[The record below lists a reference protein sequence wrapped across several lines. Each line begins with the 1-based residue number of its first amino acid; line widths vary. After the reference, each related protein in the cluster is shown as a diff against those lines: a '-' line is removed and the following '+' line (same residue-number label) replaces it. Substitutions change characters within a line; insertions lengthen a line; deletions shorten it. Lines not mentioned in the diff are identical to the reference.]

1 MKISVVI
8 PAYNAEKTIEATLA
22 SVVKQTYAPAE
33 IIVVD
38 DGSKDNTCEV
48 VSQKFPQVTLLR
60 RENGG
65 PAAARNQGIREATGT
80 WIALLDADDTW
91 LPNRLERQVPLTA
104 DPEVAIIHSYVKPD
118 SQAPEV
124 IDFATLW
131 KKNCIANSTVLIRR
145 EAFEQVGGLNE
156 ARELISVEDYNLWL
170 RLTHAG
176 WKVRTCRE
184 VLVNYTPTPGSLS
197 MQTERFARAE
207 FANIDAIQKAL
218 GLSED
223 LVAAKRAAIAEQ
235 YGRDLLYNRNTKV
248 AREMFGRALKTH
260 PTLSR
265 YIFWGATFLPVWLLN
280 LRSGRPSGA

>member
-8 PAYNAEKTIEATLA
+8 PAYNAEKTISATL
-22 SVVKQTYAPAE
+22 SSILGQTHAPDE

-38 DGSKDNTCEV
+38 DGSKDNTCAV
-48 VSQKFPQVTLLR
+48 VSQNFPQVKLLR

-65 PAAARNQGIREATGT
+65 PAAARNQGIRDATGD

-91 LPNRLERQVPLTA
+91 LPNRLEKQVPLTA
-104 DPEVAIIHSYVKPD
+104 DPEVAIVHCYVKPD

-124 IDFATLW
+124 IDFAALW

-145 EAFEQVGGLNE
+145 AALEQVGWLNE

-170 RLTHAG
+170 RITHAG
-176 WKVRTCRE
+176 WKVATCRE

-207 FANIDAIQKAL
+207 FANLDAIQKAL
-218 GLSED
+218 NLSD
-223 LVAAKRAAIAEQ
+223 DVVATKRAAIAEQ
-235 YGRDLLYNRNTKV
+235 YGRDLLYDRNIKA
-248 AREMFGRALKTH
+248 AREMLGRALKTH
-260 PTLSR
+260 PTPKR
-265 YIFWGATFLPVWLLN
+265 YIFWGATFLPVWLLD
-280 LRSGRPSGA
+280 LRSRRSSVA